1 MIWAHIDLFIYMF
14 FFHQTLRQLWFSL
27 DPSALLI
34 LKYLTYFISFMIVF
48 FFHLWQQYL
57 LEKRA
62 VIDNDGGKLLN
73 EDNDIRSVSSY
84 SLTLLMFYVLIIQR
98 LNFVCCAL
106 R

>member
-1 MIWAHIDLFIYMF
+1 MIWAHIDLLIYMF
-14 FFHQTLRQLWFSL
+14 FFYQTLMQLWFSL
-27 DPSALLI
+27 DPSPLLI
-34 LKYLTYFISFMIVF
+34 LKYLTYFISLMIV

-62 VIDNDGGKLLN
+62 VIDNDGGKFLN

-84 SLTLLMFYVLIIQR
+84 SLTLLMFYGLIIQR